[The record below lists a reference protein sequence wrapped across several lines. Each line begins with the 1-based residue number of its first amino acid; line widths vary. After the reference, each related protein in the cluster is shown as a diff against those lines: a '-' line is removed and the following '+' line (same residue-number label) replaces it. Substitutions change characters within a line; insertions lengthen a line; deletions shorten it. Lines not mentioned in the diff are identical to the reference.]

1 MAPKTDIGYFRRAL
15 KVGSQGWFMKSLSQ
29 NVEADL
35 SSPLLVEAGLT
46 DLATTSPVAQSIAAL
61 GDPESPSELAQRL
74 AVVVAM
80 LWGHI
85 ADSDLFL
92 PEKGRP
98 LRGVRD
104 SRAGAGLLATLNSV
118 WGPIAA
124 RGLMPVTP
132 TLLPGDP
139 AAGRGSTMSTP
150 IYSGKSL
157 EGFLIVQR
165 RVDAAAF
172 IIQDLEMLA
181 ALAEGVGQILPRSR
195 AHSLTAGTSWL
206 EQDLAAAGVIQRTFL
221 PEALGEN
228 SAGVRVVAE
237 YMPAYAVGGDFY
249 DFVDLGNGRVM
260 GMIGD
265 VSGKGVTAALTMSRV
280 SADVRRL
287 ATEVSG
293 PAELLER
300 LNHTLSARMQDDWF
314 VTALC
319 VLLDAPNRRWIFAN
333 AGHVLPLLRR
343 STGGRVAG
351 RLFVGTA
358 AGHRRARAIPR
369 RDHLGRRQRHSAA
382 GHRRGVRNP
391 VGAAPPL
398 FDDGRLPVHGDG
410 HQRAARHRRNQPPH
424 HRHRR
429 VRHQRQPRRPDPA
442 RSCKLA
448 RPAGATLSGLLRVR
462 A

>member
-1 MAPKTDIGYFRRAL
+1 M
-15 KVGSQGWFMKSLSQ
+15 
-29 NVEADL
+29 

-46 DLATTSPVAQSIAAL
+46 DLATTSPVAQAISAL

-80 LWGHI
+80 LWSNV

-132 TLLPGDP
+132 TLLPGDA

-157 EGFLIVQR
+157 EGFLVVQR

-172 IIQDLEMLA
+172 TIHDLEMLA
-181 ALAEGVGQILPRSR
+181 ALAEGVGHILPRSR
-195 AHSLTAGTSWL
+195 AQSLTAGTSWL
-206 EQDLAAAGVIQRTFL
+206 EQDLAAAGVLQRTFL

-260 GMIGD
+260 GVIGD

-280 SADVRRL
+280 SADIRRL
-287 ATEVSG
+287 VTEVAG

-300 LNHTLSARMQDDWF
+300 LNHTLSARMQDDRF

-343 STGGRVAG
+343 STGVVSRVAYSSG
-351 RLFVGTA
+351 
-358 AGHRRARAIPR
+358 
-369 RDHLGRRQRHSAA
+369 
-382 GHRRGVRNP
+382 
-391 VGAAPPL
+391 PPL
-398 FDDGRLPVHGDG
+398 GIVAHAQYREETISVAAKDILLLATDGVFEILS
-410 HQRAARHRRNQPPH
+410 A
-424 HRHRR
+424 
-429 VRHQRQPRRPDPA
+429 PRRPCSTMGVCQFTDLVTSAPHDIGEISRRIVSTA
-442 RSCKLA
+442 ES
-448 RPAGATLSGLLRVR
+448 ATNSGRDDLTLLGLQIS
-462 A
+462 